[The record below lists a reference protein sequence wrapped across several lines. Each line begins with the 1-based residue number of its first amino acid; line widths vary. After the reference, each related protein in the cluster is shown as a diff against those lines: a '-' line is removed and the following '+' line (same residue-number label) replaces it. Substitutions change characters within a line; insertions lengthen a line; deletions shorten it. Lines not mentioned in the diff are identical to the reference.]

1 MPPPFDNN
9 PASLAGSITVP
20 LEGFKKALPLLCE
33 SGCDR
38 LPLRVRN
45 LPVPFYLAGFDDSH
59 VFLSHADTCL
69 ISAFTYDALEL
80 PSLATFEQL
89 PALILEWMGTTAG
102 IAASELVTHAHTAAT
117 AGVSI
122 PVVLRWPDGDHR
134 REGTL
139 TITSNVKCGKGA
151 QWVAAV
157 EACEGQDVVFRYGLS
172 RIGTAMHDGKLLTMR
187 LLPGTCF

>member
-1 MPPPFDNN
+1 MTTPFDKKT
-9 PASLAGSITVP
+9 ASLAGSITVP
-20 LEGFKKALPLLCE
+20 LEGLQKALPLLCE

-69 ISAFTYDALEL
+69 ISAFTYDALDL

-89 PALILEWMGTTAG
+89 PALIFEWMETTAG
-102 IAASELVTHAHTAAT
+102 IAASELAAHARKAAT

-122 PVVLRWPDGDHR
+122 PVVLRWPEGDHK
-134 REGTL
+134 REGSLTL
-139 TITSNVKCGKGA
+139 TSNVKCGIGA
-151 QWVAAV
+151 QWIAAV

-187 LLPGTCF
+187 LLPGTVF

>member
-1 MPPPFDNN
+1 MTSPFDKNA
-9 PASLAGSITVP
+9 ASLAGSITVP
-20 LEGFKKALPLLCE
+20 LEAFKKALPLLCE

-69 ISAFTYDALEL
+69 ISAFTYDTLEL
-80 PSLATFEQL
+80 PSLAAFEQL
-89 PALILEWMGTTAG
+89 PALIFEWMETTAG
-102 IAASELVTHAHTAAT
+102 IAASELATHARKAAT

-122 PVVLRWPDGDHR
+122 PVVLRWPEGNHR

-139 TITSNVKCGKGA
+139 TITSNVECGKGA
-151 QWVAAV
+151 RWVAAV
-157 EACEGQDVVFRYGLS
+157 EACEGHDVVFRYGLS
-172 RIGTAMHDGKLLTMR
+172 RISTAMHDGKLLTMR
-187 LLPGTCF
+187 LLPGTGF